1 MTELKENQ
9 GIPRHILI
17 MMAVMAGITVA
28 NLYYNQPLLELIRHD
43 TGATEV
49 EANLITVISQAGYA
63 LGLFLIIP
71 TGDLYPRRRIIA
83 MSLIT
88 AAAMGTVIAVSDSIG
103 VIWGVSLFLACARSY
118 RSFSYP

>member
-71 TGDLYPRRRIIA
+71 TGDL
-83 MSLIT
+83 
-88 AAAMGTVIAVSDSIG
+88 
-103 VIWGVSLFLACARSY
+103 
-118 RSFSYP
+118 